1 MRMMFHQ
8 VENVSKEIKIM
19 SQIEIELKVIISEI
33 KNSEGSM

>member
-8 VENVSKEIKIM
+8 VENVNKEIKIM